1 MKVKIFFSI
10 STLLLV
16 NTLFCQIR
24 IHYNEVNVY
33 NNGDIIASVSA
44 QNVGSRTQFMVPYGA
59 RWQMSNVSNDKKTFS
74 IKYKHIPY
82 GYYRREIPSSVT
94 VKLIFDRYTEME
106 HLYNMQS
113 TGTAGE
119 NWKVIFTNIPFE
131 SENVVIDI
139 LGWEYS
145 IGDLPLAEKA
155 RKGRDIKVKNLIAE
169 GNKFEK
175 QKDYKNAI
183 ISYTDAIKLDDSKHK
198 ALSPK
203 VSSGFFIL
211 AEKDFENKNYES
223 AIENYELSINAQSSN
238 LPKIS
243 QNYAESLF
251 QTANN
256 YYEKSKYSLASDMF
270 NKAIKIDNSIRVKV
284 DSHFKSIRINQFSNV
299 AVSTLPGILQ
309 IYRGNTTTGKIF
321 QIFNGKITE
330 DNLQVTKGLI
340 MFGSFTIFS
349 FVSYSAYN
357 IAADYYKQYE
367 DSMTET
373 DAVNFFDQ
381 TISSQNTGHTFMALT
396 IASILWSIYDS
407 NKWVKWHNEKF
418 TLNSEKFSTV
428 VLPRINEDQLLLSL
442 VFEF

>member
-1 MKVKIFFSI
+1 
-10 STLLLV
+10 
-16 NTLFCQIR
+16 
-24 IHYNEVNVY
+24 
-33 NNGDIIASVSA
+33 
-44 QNVGSRTQFMVPYGA
+44 
-59 RWQMSNVSNDKKTFS
+59 
-74 IKYKHIPY
+74 
-82 GYYRREIPSSVT
+82 
-94 VKLIFDRYTEME
+94 
-106 HLYNMQS
+106 MQS

>member
-1 MKVKIFFSI
+1 MW
-10 STLLLV
+10 
-16 NTLFCQIR
+16 
-24 IHYNEVNVY
+24 EVEPN
-33 NNGDIIASVSA
+33 
-44 QNVGSRTQFMVPYGA
+44 FMVPYGA

-349 FVSYSAYN
+349 FC
-357 IAADYYKQYE
+357 
-367 DSMTET
+367 
-373 DAVNFFDQ
+373 
-381 TISSQNTGHTFMALT
+381 
-396 IASILWSIYDS
+396 
-407 NKWVKWHNEKF
+407 
-418 TLNSEKFSTV
+418 V
-428 VLPRINEDQLLLSL
+428 VLCL
-442 VFEF
+442 